1 MSDKS
6 TNKKIYKIVGTIA
19 IGWSLLMGGA
29 IIGSYTA
36 QKSFEIKDPYLKKI
50 ILSWD
55 LIQKN
60 SVLNT
65 KDPKVNEK
73 IMDNTIKAMASSIDV
88 HSTWYTEKETK
99 QVFEKLSGEYVGI
112 GISYHIEK
120 EGGVIVK
127 VFSNSPMEKLNIVP
141 DDIITKVEGKKL
153 FAELKDNKK
162 VIMLGDQ
169 VITEDDLSNV
179 LKGEEGTKL
188 SLTVKRHETGK
199 EETFQVTR
207 TKIVSA
213 NIQSEIKDLG
223 NKGHWLKISILDF
236 QENTLKEVSNHIR
249 NLWADA
255 KRKNIKLD
263 GVVLDLQ
270 NSPGGIVPVSVS
282 VASLFLPKD
291 AKVVSIIQKDEKDI
305 IEKTYTLP
313 KEPWTDWLKTTELVV
328 WNNRKTASA
337 AEILIGALKDNNRI
351 KFILGDYTYGKG
363 VVQSIYKIDNDSLSF
378 STGWYTTP
386 SGNYIQG
393 NGIKPDYRISYPEK
407 LTEEINRTGEKY
419 MPNYLAAPIPYK
431 DEGKILGNYFMDIK
445 ENWNEKNIID
455 WYWNTT
461 EKILNK

>member
-305 IEKTYTLP
+305 IYRK
-313 KEPWTDWLKTTELVV
+313 
-328 WNNRKTASA
+328 NRG
-337 AEILIGALKDNNRI
+337 LIG
-351 KFILGDYTYGKG
+351 
-363 VVQSIYKIDNDSLSF
+363 
-378 STGWYTTP
+378 
-386 SGNYIQG
+386 
-393 NGIKPDYRISYPEK
+393 
-407 LTEEINRTGEKY
+407 
-419 MPNYLAAPIPYK
+419 
-431 DEGKILGNYFMDIK
+431 
-445 ENWNEKNIID
+445 
-455 WYWNTT
+455 
-461 EKILNK
+461 